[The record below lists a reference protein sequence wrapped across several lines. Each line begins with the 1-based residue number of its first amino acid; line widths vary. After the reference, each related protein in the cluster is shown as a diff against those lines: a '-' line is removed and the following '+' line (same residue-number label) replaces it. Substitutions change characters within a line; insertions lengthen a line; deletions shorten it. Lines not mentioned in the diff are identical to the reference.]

1 MKTLIYVLTFIAVVV
16 SLTFAVLIYR
26 HQENTP
32 IAPVATET
40 PAVVE
45 SETDIA
51 KRILLGQLDT
61 SNLSE
66 SERSIA
72 EASARQQIDD
82 DARLYDMA
90 VAAGTVVSSSS
101 LFFAWQ
107 RELYNHTDEAGL
119 AAYIASLGLTEEQY
133 RALVLRRLTTATFIE
148 AKAAARVFEA
158 YVREYYD
165 ALPPEEREDFE
176 IVELEIREKLAA
188 MHLGKVREELLAQ

>member
-133 RALVLRRLTTATFIE
+133 RALVLRRLTTATFI
-148 AKAAARVFEA
+148 
-158 YVREYYD
+158 
-165 ALPPEEREDFE
+165 
-176 IVELEIREKLAA
+176 
-188 MHLGKVREELLAQ
+188 

>member
-1 MKTLIYVLTFIAVVV
+1 MKIFIYILTFIAVVV

-119 AAYIASLGLTEEQY
+119 AAYITSLGLTEEQY

-148 AKAAARVFEA
+148 AKAAARVSNED
-158 YVREYYD
+158 VRRYYD